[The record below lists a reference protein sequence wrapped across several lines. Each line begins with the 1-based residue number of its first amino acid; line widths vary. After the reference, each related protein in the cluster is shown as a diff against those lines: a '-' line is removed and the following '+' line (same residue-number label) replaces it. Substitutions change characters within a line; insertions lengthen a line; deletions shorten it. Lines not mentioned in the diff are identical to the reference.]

1 MASSQAVS
9 DSGSRISNTFK
20 SMVGAI
26 STVAVAGKA
35 WDVVKNSMGGAIER
49 FDTLNKYPVV
59 MKALNYSAQDVAK
72 STSILAKGIDGLPTS
87 LQDVTSVAQQLAPLT
102 GSAKKASQ
110 SAIALNNAFLAS
122 GASVADTSRGLQ
134 QYTQM
139 LSTGKVDLMS
149 YRTLMETM
157 PIALRKVANSF
168 GFTVV
173 LIELG

>member
-1 MASSQAVS
+1 MSDSMSVRAVLSAYDENFSSTLEEAIRSINKFDNQTMASSQAVS

-35 WDVVKNSMGGAIER
+35 WDVVKDSMGGAIER

-59 MKALNYSAQDVAK
+59 MKALNYSTQDVAK

-102 GSAKKASQ
+102 GSAKKASHHMRLKQ
-110 SAIALNNAFLAS
+110 L
-122 GASVADTSRGLQ
+122 
-134 QYTQM
+134 
-139 LSTGKVDLMS
+139 
-149 YRTLMETM
+149 
-157 PIALRKVANSF
+157 
-168 GFTVV
+168 
-173 LIELG
+173 